1 MMCHVRQFACINIC
15 CLLLLC
21 SAASAAEPQDAAPIV
36 IEQCRIKFL
45 DQVTLAAD
53 RAGIIDTVTPREG
66 SKVESGA
73 VVAKLRDEIARAAY
87 DAARQNAANDVAVR
101 FAKKSSEVADA
112 EYRKALET
120 NRIASRAV
128 TEVELL
134 RLKLTAEK
142 SKLEIEQ
149 AEHELEASRI
159 KLRQAEAE
167 LSTHRITT
175 PFAGV
180 VTQVL
185 KLPGEAVRQGDPLL
199 ELSNSKRVRVE
210 GYVSINDLWRIRPG
224 SPVQVQLDIP
234 NAELEVEQEK
244 FEGAVVFVDLSVQ
257 PVIQQVRVWAEVE
270 NRDDIL
276 RAGLTARMV
285 VQPQS
290 QTDTQPNVTSRRTTE
305 TGTNNA
311 IASPPAAKRA
321 AP

>member
-1 MMCHVRQFACINIC
+1 MTCHGRQIARINIG

-21 SAASAAEPQDAAPIV
+21 SAASAAEPQDATPIV
-36 IEQCRIKFL
+36 VEQCRIKFL

-53 RAGIIDTVTPREG
+53 RAGIVDTVIPQEG
-66 SKVESGA
+66 TKVESGA
-73 VVAKLRDEIARAAY
+73 VVARLRDQIARAAY
-87 DAARQNAANDVAVR
+87 DAARQHADNDVAVR

-149 AEHELEASRI
+149 AEHELEANQI
-159 KLRQAEAE
+159 KVRQAEAE

-185 KLPGEAVRQGDPLL
+185 KSSGEAVRQGDPLL
-199 ELSNSKRVRVE
+199 ELTNSKRVRVE
-210 GYVSINDLWRIRPG
+210 GYVNINDVWRVGPG
-224 SPVQVQLDIP
+224 SPVKVQLDIP
-234 NAELEVEQEK
+234 NAELAVEQEE
-244 FEGAVVFVDLSVQ
+244 FDGAVVFVDLSVQ

-270 NRDDIL
+270 NRNDIL

-285 VQPQS
+285 VLPQT
-290 QTDTQPNVTSRRTTE
+290 QTGTQANVTSRQSTE
-305 TGTNNA
+305 SGASNA
-311 IASPPAAKRA
+311 VASPATPKRA
-321 AP
+321 P